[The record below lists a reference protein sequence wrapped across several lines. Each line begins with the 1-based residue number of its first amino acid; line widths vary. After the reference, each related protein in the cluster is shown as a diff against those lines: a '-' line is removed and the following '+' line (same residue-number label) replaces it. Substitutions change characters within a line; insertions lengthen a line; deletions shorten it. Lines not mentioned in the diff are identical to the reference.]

1 MIYHLD
7 TIPVWEAMEKETPC
21 DFAACTSGWSS
32 KRWNAVWAAA

>member
-21 DFAACTSGWSS
+21 PFCALYE
-32 KRWNAVWAAA
+32 RMEQQEV